1 MVVEMTEKCVVVLS
15 GGPDSA
21 TVAYWAK
28 KQGYAVHAI
37 TFKYGQIALREVDS
51 ARKIAEKIDAPIKV
65 VDLSSLKEVF
75 GEVTSLCNENIAMT
89 SSFSQP
95 IIVPFRNAIFLSV
108 AVSFAT
114 SICAN
119 KIFYGAQ
126 GSDEPFYPDC
136 RREFYKAFEKAACLG
151 TGSEVSIEAPFSDKP
166 KSEAIKIGAEIGVP
180 FELTWSCYR
189 DGSKHCGQ
197 CESCVNRKRA
207 FAEAGIRDPTEY
219 EKR

>member
-1 MVVEMTEKCVVVLS
+1 MTQKPKCVVVLS
-15 GGPDSA
+15 GGPDSV

-28 KQGYAVHAI
+28 KQGYAVHTI
-37 TFKYGQIALREVDS
+37 TFKYGQIALREVES
-51 ARKIAEKIDAPIKV
+51 ARKIAEKIDVPTKV

-89 SSFSQP
+89 SNFSQP

-108 AVSFAT
+108 AVSYAT
-114 SICAN
+114 SICAD

-126 GSDEPFYPDC
+126 GSDEPYYPDC

-151 TGSEVSIEAPFSDKP
+151 TGLEVSIEAPFSDRP
-166 KSEAIKIGAEIGVP
+166 KSETIKIGAELGVP

-189 DGSKHCGQ
+189 DGPRHCGE

-207 FAEAGIRDPTEY
+207 FAEAGISDPTEY
-219 EKR
+219 EKQ